1 MGVSIDWQELFS
13 IYIACY
19 LWGPSWSCKHICRWC
34 NNLPVVSIINSKRSK
49 SPRIMDL
56 VRAITILTL
65 EHNFSF
71 TATHIPGLDNS
82 IADSLSRFQ
91 MDHYHHLAP
100 NASTSPCAIN
110 LAASVSRYLGAS
122 LAPATKCS
130 YSFGQNHSISVCLV
144 QGLISPSTSL
154 LPASE
159 ITLIYFVSH
168 LAKPFPTIPL
178 SGDLVTYFGGLGRKI
193 LTPYPT
199 TARGLIFEFNVAE
212 ARLDVVGSTWMFT
225 Q

>member
-1 MGVSIDWQELFS
+1 
-13 IYIACY
+13 
-19 LWGPSWSCKHICRWC
+19 
-34 NNLPVVSIINSKRSK
+34 
-49 SPRIMDL
+49 MDL

-110 LAASVSRYLGAS
+110 LTASVSRYLGAS

-130 YSFGQNHSISVCLV
+130 YSFGQNHFISFCLV

-159 ITLIYFVSH
+159 ITLIYVSH
-168 LAKPFPTIPL
+168 LAKPFPAIPL
-178 SGDLVTYFGGLGRKI
+178 SFTCLPFKTSIGYTYF
-193 LTPYPT
+193 P
-199 TARGLIFEFNVAE
+199 
-212 ARLDVVGSTWMFT
+212 
-225 Q
+225 